1 MNTVKEKKRIE
12 ELNKKLVSQLLETL
26 EVKKRESDWT
36 PNHFYAYLDFEF
48 TGKVTKK
55 SFLRKP
61 RLVSRFRKYRLRL
74 SEESP
79 NITFRFLSPGAYYGE
94 EVDKIFDDDVS
105 PNSPLRIKWVMFAIE
120 EYVRGCRNSLTELTR
135 EKESLEDIIARVERL
150 LSPIEG
156 A

>member
-1 MNTVKEKKRIE
+1 MNIIKEQKRVE
-12 ELNKKLVSQLLETL
+12 NLNTRLISQLFEIL
-26 EVKKRESDWT
+26 EVKKIRSNWSPT
-36 PNHFYAYLDFEF
+36 YFYADLDFEL

-61 RLVSRFRKYRLRL
+61 RLVSCLRKYRLRL

-79 NITFRFLSPGAYYGE
+79 NITFKLLPSGAYYGK
-94 EVDKIFDDDVS
+94 EVDKIFDEDVS

-120 EYVRGCRNSLTELTR
+120 EYVRGCRSSLTELIR
-135 EKESLEDIIARVERL
+135 EKESLEDVIARVESL
-150 LSPIEG
+150 LSSIEG